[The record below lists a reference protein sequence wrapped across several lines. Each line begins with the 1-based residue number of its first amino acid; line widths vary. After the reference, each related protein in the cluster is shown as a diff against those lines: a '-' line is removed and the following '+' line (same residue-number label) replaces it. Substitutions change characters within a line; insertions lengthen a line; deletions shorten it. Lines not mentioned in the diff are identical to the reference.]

1 LSNSPLI
8 KILLVYYE
16 PIASGQTTHV
26 FSLAKKLDRRKY
38 QIEIIIP
45 NRLSLSVI
53 PSLSSEVKITPLPIQ
68 KVIWKFQALS
78 YFKQAVR
85 EHPNTIV
92 HIHSQEAGIIGRPLT
107 KVFGGKLI
115 FYTPQ
120 TIDIQRK
127 QYYRLYIYI
136 ERILAKLTDHILS
149 VNEADRRRLLSWG
162 ISPKKVDTVYNGID
176 LDEFYQAEDQ
186 GKIRNS
192 LQLQENTPLIMQIGR
207 LSIQKSP
214 LNFVEG
220 ARIILTKLPKVQ
232 FVMVGSGPLS
242 TMVKKRIRDLG
253 LERKIILAGAHKQAF
268 RLIPAADIV
277 TLTSLWEGTPYSLLE
292 AMAWQKPVVAT
303 SVNGCPEVVSNRETG
318 LLVPPND
325 PDQWASAVM
334 EVISNPSMAETF
346 GKAGRRLVEEKFTIT
361 RMVQSISDLYEE
373 AITA

>member
-136 ERILAKLTDHILS
+136 EQILAKLTDHILS

-373 AITA
+373 AIAA

>member
-325 PDQWASAVM
+325 PDKWASAVM

-373 AITA
+373 AIAA

>member
-373 AITA
+373 AIAA

>member
-26 FSLAKKLDRRKY
+26 FSLAKKLDRRKF

-373 AITA
+373 AIAA